1 MKRKNTR
8 RKVLAL
14 TLSLAMVA
22 CATLSLSTTA
32 KAEDGQN
39 GRIPSS
45 DTEYSDYG
53 EYVGSGRTATQDKL
67 DGDTS
72 NVLNVPV
79 QARVVGEGDIVYFVS
94 IVPGAMKFE
103 YSYGSKW
110 DPVNHKYDTS
120 SGSSGWG
127 IDYVDGSNPSVGITN
142 NNIHVINGSTF
153 PIVASF
159 KYEDNG
165 TFGNAPTGYFN
176 VGGIFSSTRG
186 TLVTEVTKSNT
197 NPTTYD
203 PNNQYRTAT
212 LPLEMY
218 IDTNEVA
225 PGTGYYYKTYDN
237 QLGKNEGDMYF
248 ALVGT
253 PARNLQSTF
262 ENEFKDVGTITVTIT
277 PDSLVTSATT

>member
-8 RKVLAL
+8 RKVLAM

-22 CATLSLSTTA
+22 CAALSLSTTV
-32 KAEDGQN
+32 KAD
-39 GRIPSS
+39 RIPSS
-45 DTEYSDYG
+45 ETVYSDYG
-53 EYVGSGRTATQDKL
+53 EYVSSGRTATQDKV

-103 YSYGSKW
+103 YNYGSKW

-120 SGSSGWG
+120 SGPSGWG
-127 IDYVDGSNPSVGITN
+127 IAYVDGSDPGVADTNN
-142 NNIHVINGSTF
+142 NNIHVINGSNF
-153 PIVASF
+153 PIIATF
-159 KYEDNG
+159 AYEDNG
-165 TFGNAPTGYFN
+165 SFGDAPTGNFN
-176 VGGIFSSTRG
+176 VGGIFNSNRS
-186 TLVTEVTKSNT
+186 TLVTEVTNSNA

-203 PNNQYRTAT
+203 PSISPYKTAT

-218 IDTNEVA
+218 IDTSEV
-225 PGTGYYYKTYDN
+225 PVGTEYYYKTYDN
-237 QLGKNEGDMYF
+237 VLGKNEGDMYF

-253 PARNLQSTF
+253 PARNLQDTLGDF
-262 ENEFKDVGTITVTIT
+262 TEVGTITVTIT
-277 PDSLVTSATT
+277 PDSLVTSATTT

>member
-8 RKVLAL
+8 RKVLAM

-22 CATLSLSTTA
+22 CAALSLSTTA
-32 KAEDGQN
+32 KAD
-39 GRIPSS
+39 RVPSS
-45 DTEYSDYG
+45 ETVYSDYG
-53 EYVGSGRTATQDKL
+53 EYVGGVSTATQDKV

-94 IVPGAMKFE
+94 IIPGEMKFE
-103 YSYGSKW
+103 YNYGSKW
-110 DPVNHKYDTS
+110 DPVNHKYDTT

-127 IDYVDGSNPSVGITN
+127 TDYVDGTNPGVTDDN
-142 NNIHVINGSTF
+142 NKIHVINGSNF
-153 PIVASF
+153 PIIASF
-159 KYEDNG
+159 AYEDGG
-165 TFGNAPTGYFN
+165 TFGEPPTGCHR

-186 TLVTEVTKSNT
+186 TLVTEVTNSNA

-203 PNNQYRTAT
+203 PSTRPYKTAT

-218 IDTNEVA
+218 IDTSQVN
-225 PGTGYYYKTYDN
+225 PGTGYYYKEFDN
-237 QLGKNEGDMYF
+237 QLGKNEGDMFF

-253 PARNLQSTF
+253 PARNLQDTLGDF
-262 ENEFKDVGTITVTIT
+262 TEVGTITVTIT
-277 PDSLVTSATT
+277 PDSDVHSATTT